1 LFIKSYIHNYYWKT
15 NCLSASERLK
25 NGGAILNFAG
35 MIEDSYQHKGLR
47 HKLVKKLGKKGISN
61 KTVLDAIGKV
71 PRHLFMDQAFL
82 KFAYEDNAFPIDE
95 GQTISQPYTVAYQTQ
110 LLNPQYDDQV
120 LEIGTGSGYQA
131 CVLAKICRK
140 VYSIERFHK
149 LYIKSKN
156 ALKNL
161 GYKNIKTF
169 HGDGYQGL
177 PAFAPY
183 DKILVTAAATYVPH
197 ALKEQLKIGGCLVI
211 PVGSDSGQVMH
222 RITKREADDYL
233 DEAFDAFKFVP
244 FQHGKVM

>member
-1 LFIKSYIHNYYWKT
+1 VKF
-15 NCLSASERLK
+15 
-25 NGGAILNFAG
+25 
-35 MIEDSYQHKGLR
+35 EDTYLHKGLR
-47 HKLVKKLGKKGISN
+47 RKLVEKLQEKGIAN
-61 KTVLDAIGKV
+61 QAVLNAIGQV

-110 LLNPQYDDQV
+110 LLNPQYHDQV

-131 CVLAKICRK
+131 CVLAELCKI
-140 VYSIERFHK
+140 VYTVERFRK

-156 ALKNL
+156 ALKNM

-183 DKILVTAAATYVPH
+183 DKILVTAAANYVPEE
-197 ALKEQLKIGGCLVI
+197 LKNQLKTGGQLVI
-211 PVGSDSGQVMH
+211 PVGSDKGQIMH
-222 RITKREADDYL
+222 RITKLEKDDFL
-233 DEAFDAFKFVP
+233 DETFSRFKFVP